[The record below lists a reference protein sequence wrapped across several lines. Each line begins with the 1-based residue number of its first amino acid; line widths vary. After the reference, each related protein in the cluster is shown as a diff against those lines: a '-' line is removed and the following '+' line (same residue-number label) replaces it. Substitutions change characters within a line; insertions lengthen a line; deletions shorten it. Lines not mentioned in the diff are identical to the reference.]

1 MTFETLGT
9 RSVTLFL
16 AAFFVACGN
25 GTPEDDTDD
34 TETETEDTFP
44 DDSGPGDDG
53 PLIPTQYTYNIQ
65 LGIDADG
72 NMADFKAQ
80 GTTFRSALFI
90 KFEDD
95 DERSCTFGYFF
106 NKGGGVVETDE
117 TDSTDETDTV
127 STDETDTVS
136 TDETDTVSTDET
148 DTDTVVMAALI
159 SAGDAELQ
167 AWLDEQGLID
177 GVRIADGTYEE
188 IPFLDDENN
197 PCEIAEEY
205 APLVEDASELF
216 LLDAQQAA
224 SNMLVG
230 VGGDLSEDLE
240 EILDNAVTGGQL
252 TAAEKATF
260 SSSYVRLPTSFRLE
274 TDGPE
279 LFNLEFTTNAAEVN
293 EDMEVQVSG
302 QTFEYIDA
310 GDFDA
315 GGRLAT
321 GVYLMEGRV
330 IFGI

>member
-1 MTFETLGT
+1 MTFDTLGT

-16 AAFFVACGN
+16 AAFFVACG
-25 GTPEDDTDD
+25 GAPADETDDTD
-34 TETETEDTFP
+34 ETETEVEDTE
-44 DDSGPGDDG
+44 DTSGNEDG
-53 PLIPTQYTYNIQ
+53 PLVPTQYTYNIQ

-80 GTTFRSALFI
+80 GNTFRSALFI
-90 KFEDD
+90 TFADD
-95 DERSCTFGYFF
+95 DERSCGFGYFF
-106 NKGGGVVETDE
+106 NKGGAPVETDE

-136 TDETDTVSTDET
+136 TDETDT
-148 DTDTVVMAALI
+148 DTVVAALI
-159 SAGDAELQ
+159 SQGDVELQ

-188 IPFLDDENN
+188 IPFEDDEGN
-197 PCEIAEEY
+197 PCNISPDY
-205 APLVEDASELF
+205 AALVEDASELF
-216 LLDAQQAA
+216 LLDADQVA

-230 VGGDLSEDLE
+230 VGGGLSEDLE
-240 EILDNAVTGGQL
+240 EVLDDAVTGGQL
-252 TAAEKATF
+252 TADDKATY
-260 SSSYVRLPTSFRLE
+260 SSSYVRLPTSYRLA

-293 EDMEVQVSG
+293 AAMEVQTSG

-310 GDFDA
+310 SEFDA

-321 GVYLMEGRV
+321 GVYLMNGRV